1 MSENVDVP
9 DDWRD
14 WPFEARAYVLAEAN
28 TAEEL
33 RKEIN
38 SIVGMSNDFEKNK
51 ALNLKK
57 DEAAQILMALGGPNG
72 LEASDD

>member
-1 MSENVDVP
+1 MSENIDLP
-9 DDWRD
+9 DDWQD

-28 TAEEL
+28 TAEDL

-38 SIVGMSNDFEKNK
+38 GIVGMSNDFETNK

-57 DEAAQILMALGGPNG
+57 DEAAQILMALGGPDG
-72 LEASDD
+72 LEGSDD